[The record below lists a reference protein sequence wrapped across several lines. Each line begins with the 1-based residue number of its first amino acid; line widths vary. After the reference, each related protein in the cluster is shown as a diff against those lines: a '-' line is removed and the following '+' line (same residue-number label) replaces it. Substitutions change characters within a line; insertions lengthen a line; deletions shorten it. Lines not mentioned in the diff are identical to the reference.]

1 MKVLM
6 QESVTLY
13 YLNSNFTLAM
23 LQPSISKKAFW
34 DISFD
39 QLDFE
44 KSSLY
49 VMEKVFNYGSWDD
62 QVRIMKYY
70 GLPRIRQEIVKAGY
84 LRKPVLSFLCTILQL
99 QKTDF
104 SCYNKMQLNPLPW
117 NY

>member
-1 MKVLM
+1 MIK
-6 QESVTLY
+6 
-13 YLNSNFTLAM
+13 
-23 LQPSISKKAFW
+23 PSLSKKAFW

-39 QLDFE
+39 ELDFE

-49 VMEKVFNYGSWDD
+49 VMGKVFNYGTWND
-62 QVRIMKYY
+62 QVAIMKYY
-70 GLPRIRQEIVKAGY
+70 GLSRIRQEIVQAAY
-84 LRKPVLSFLCTILQL
+84 LRQPVLSFLCTILQL